1 MLYLNK
7 KEKHMR
13 YFKNLYEVTNMIKV
27 TDKNKV
33 SMTLETAIEKA
44 INLIVSM
51 HAKKKLIFIGNGG
64 SASIASHQA
73 VDFWKNGKIPAI
85 AFNDASLLTC
95 ISNDYGYDYVFQKPI
110 ETFAKKDDILFAI
123 SSSGR
128 SKNIINAVKSAK
140 KIGCSI
146 ITLSGFDASN
156 PLRKLGDINFYV
168 PSHSYG
174 PVEITH
180 LAICHCILDYIIE
193 NKRDKL
199 FIKKKNSRKI

>member
-1 MLYLNK
+1 MK
-7 KEKHMR
+7 KYTE
-13 YFKNLYEVTNMIKV
+13 YFKNLGVLIASIGV
-27 TDKNKV
+27 RDKKGIPATLDDGINKAV
-33 SMTLETAIEKA
+33 
-44 INLIVSM
+44 NLILRVTS
-51 HAKKKLIFIGNGG
+51 KDKKLIFIGNGG

-95 ISNDYGYDYVFQKPI
+95 ISNDFGYDYVFQKPI
-110 ETFAKKDDILFAI
+110 EMFAKKGDILFAI

-140 KIGCSI
+140 KIGCNI

-174 PVEITH
+174 PVEIMH

-193 NKRDKL
+193 NKK
-199 FIKKKNSRKI
+199 